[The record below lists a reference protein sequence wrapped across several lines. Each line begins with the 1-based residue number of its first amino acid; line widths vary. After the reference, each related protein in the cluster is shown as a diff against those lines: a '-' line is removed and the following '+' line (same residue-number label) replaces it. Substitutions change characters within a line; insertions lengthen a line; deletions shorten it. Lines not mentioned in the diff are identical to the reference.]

1 MLGTPGSGGL
11 TVTATGRVPM
21 GVAMEMVHVT
31 CGTSGGVFSFSV
43 SRLSSRL
50 SSSESSPG
58 SHAARLLTAAFGF
71 FAGSAAGFFFG
82 GAGFFL
88 GGAFFAGAFL
98 GAGFGAEASLRGL
111 PGPLFAGTC
120 GDRPRVRLTV
130 SLLGCILSKYLRAR
144 TFFGLAAGF
153 FAAGFFAAGF
163 FAAGLAL
170 VLAMALTFVAFAFG
184 AAPREPRVEAGMFAT
199 TNFGSPKKIN
209 WLTG

>member
-130 SLLGCILSKYLRAR
+130 SLSGCILSNLRAR
-144 TFFGLAAGF
+144 TFFGL
-153 FAAGFFAAGF
+153 AAGFFAAGF

-184 AAPREPRVEAGMFAT
+184 AAPRVARVEAGMFAT
-199 TNFGSPKKIN
+199 TNFGSPKKKN

>member
-1 MLGTPGSGGL
+1 MSLSLSLTIWRSGGSRPPVFSVTSCL
-11 TVTATGRVPM
+11 MSATVTNDVTATGKVPM

-111 PGPLFAGTC
+111 PGPLFAGT
-120 GDRPRVRLTV
+120 
-130 SLLGCILSKYLRAR
+130 
-144 TFFGLAAGF
+144 FFGL
-153 FAAGFFAAGF
+153 AAGFFAAGF

>member
-1 MLGTPGSGGL
+1 
-11 TVTATGRVPM
+11 M

-130 SLLGCILSKYLRAR
+130 SLSGCILSNLLAR
-144 TFFGLAAGF
+144 TFFGL
-153 FAAGFFAAGF
+153 AAGFFAAGF

-184 AAPREPRVEAGMFAT
+184 AAPRVARVEAGMFAT

>member
-88 GGAFFAGAFL
+88 GGAFLAGAFL

-130 SLLGCILSKYLRAR
+130 SLLGCILSNLRAR

-199 TNFGSPKKIN
+199 TNFGSPKKKN

>member
-1 MLGTPGSGGL
+1 
-11 TVTATGRVPM
+11 M

-31 CGTSGGVFSFSV
+31 CGTSGGVFYFSV

-71 FAGSAAGFFFG
+71 FAGSAAGIFFG
-82 GAGFFL
+82 GAGF
-88 GGAFFAGAFL
+88 FL

-130 SLLGCILSKYLRAR
+130 
-144 TFFGLAAGF
+144 
-153 FAAGFFAAGF
+153 
-163 FAAGLAL
+163 
-170 VLAMALTFVAFAFG
+170 
-184 AAPREPRVEAGMFAT
+184 
-199 TNFGSPKKIN
+199 
-209 WLTG
+209 

>member
-111 PGPLFAGTC
+111 PGPPLRGHLRRQTKSTSH
-120 GDRPRVRLTV
+120 RLTV
-130 SLLGCILSKYLRAR
+130 GVHSFQFARAHLLWLGRGLLRRGLLCRGLGLGLSNGLDLR
-144 TFFGLAAGF
+144 GLRLWGGRSRAPGSRRACSRRPT
-153 FAAGFFAAGF
+153 
-163 FAAGLAL
+163 L
-170 VLAMALTFVAFAFG
+170 V
-184 AAPREPRVEAGMFAT
+184 PQE
-199 TNFGSPKKIN
+199 KN

>member
-130 SLLGCILSKYLRAR
+130 SLSGCILSNLRAR

-153 FAAGFFAAGF
+153 LRR
-163 FAAGLAL
+163 GLLCRGLGLGLSNGLDLRGLRLWGGASRAPGRGGHVRDDQL
-170 VLAMALTFVAFAFG
+170 WFPQEKKLADWM
-184 AAPREPRVEAGMFAT
+184 
-199 TNFGSPKKIN
+199 K
-209 WLTG
+209 